1 MSPAER
7 KMQVLSLLERLR
19 EVLQK
24 EAAGLSEEEEVQVA
38 ETAGKAGRLLQELK
52 QALEEE
58 PSLKQDSEV
67 QPRLQEVHRLR
78 KENLELARRKK
89 EDLLEKL
96 NHVRRGKKA
105 VRAYGSSQA
114 GGGRGEK
121 FVWKKS

>member
-7 KMQVLSLLERLR
+7 KRQVLSLLERLR

-24 EAAGLSEEEEVQVA
+24 EAAGLSKEEVQVA
-38 ETAGKAGRLLQELK
+38 ETAGEAGRLLQELK
-52 QALEEE
+52 KALQKE

-67 QPRLQEVHRLR
+67 QPRLQEVYRLR

-89 EDLLEKL
+89 EELLEKL

>member
-1 MSPAER
+1 VSPAER
-7 KMQVLSLLERLR
+7 KRQVLSLLERLR

-24 EAAGLSEEEEVQVA
+24 EAAGLSKEEVQVA
-38 ETAGKAGRLLQELK
+38 ETAGEAGRLLQELK
-52 QALEEE
+52 KALQKE

-67 QPRLQEVHRLR
+67 QPRLQEVYRLR

-89 EDLLEKL
+89 EELLEKL

>member
-7 KMQVLSLLERLR
+7 KRQVLSLLERLR

-24 EAAGLSEEEEVQVA
+24 EAAGLSKEEVQVA
-38 ETAGKAGRLLQELK
+38 ETAGEAGRLLQELK
-52 QALEEE
+52 KALQKE

-89 EDLLEKL
+89 EELLEKL

>member
-7 KMQVLSLLERLR
+7 KRQVLSLLERLR

-24 EAAGLSEEEEVQVA
+24 EAAGLSKEEVQVA
-38 ETAGKAGRLLQELK
+38 ETAGEAGRLLQELK